1 VAREGLGLDAPALE
15 AFHRAAELE
24 AAEPDP
30 YFRMGVIHARRGAW
44 AEASTAYERALAR
57 DPAHLR

>member
-1 VAREGLGLDAPALE
+1 
-15 AFHRAAELE
+15 LE